1 MGVIEPLTPPAAR
14 TQQLALQAK
23 NCLIILQ
30 KAFDYSA
37 ALWCNALK
45 TQHMIQVAVTH
56 RAPVFLHVLIINY
69 KLK

>member
-37 ALWCNALK
+37 AL
-45 TQHMIQVAVTH
+45 
-56 RAPVFLHVLIINY
+56 
-69 KLK
+69 